1 MELIIQLGRET
12 EDLKETR
19 ERLRKEV
26 ETAQNLT
33 SRKERML
40 AGMYTIH
47 LDIPADN
54 QRSLSGLKK
63 QKVKQQPLA
72 VTNENW
78 NNQPRNP

>member
-1 MELIIQLGRET
+1 MKLIIQLGRET

-40 AGMYTIH
+40 AGRSHFHCNETAN
-47 LDIPADN
+47 D
-54 QRSLSGLKK
+54 QRSLNALRK
-63 QKVKQQPLA
+63 QKVKQQP
-72 VTNENW
+72 
-78 NNQPRNP
+78 

>member
-1 MELIIQLGRET
+1 MKLIIQLGRET

-40 AGMYTIH
+40 AGMSTIH
-47 LDIPADN
+47 TDVLAND
-54 QRSLSGLKK
+54 QRSLNAPKK
-63 QKVKQQPLA
+63 QKVKQQP
-72 VTNENW
+72 
-78 NNQPRNP
+78 

>member
-1 MELIIQLGRET
+1 MEMELIIQLGRET

-40 AGMYTIH
+40 AGM
-47 LDIPADN
+47 
-54 QRSLSGLKK
+54 
-63 QKVKQQPLA
+63 
-72 VTNENW
+72 
-78 NNQPRNP
+78 

>member
-1 MELIIQLGRET
+1 MRLIIQLGRET

-40 AGMYTIH
+40 AGMSPISVIKF
-47 LDIPADN
+47 DVPADK
-54 QRSLSGLKK
+54 QRSLNAPRK
-63 QKVKQQPLA
+63 QKVKQQP
-72 VTNENW
+72 
-78 NNQPRNP
+78 

>member
-1 MELIIQLGRET
+1 MKLIIQLGRET

-47 LDIPADN
+47 NVVPANDK
-54 QRSLSGLKK
+54 RSLNVRRK
-63 QKVKQQPLA
+63 QKVKQQP
-72 VTNENW
+72 
-78 NNQPRNP
+78 

>member
-40 AGMYTIH
+40 AGMCTIH
-47 LDIPADN
+47 LDIPANN
-54 QRSLSGLKK
+54 QRSLNAPKK
-63 QKVKQQPLA
+63 QKVKQQP
-72 VTNENW
+72 
-78 NNQPRNP
+78 